1 MTKRIVYLL
10 FSSCL
15 IAPNLHAQTAR
26 RDSLNLV
33 AKAQDD
39 ANNFKLNKADLKQ
52 FRKHRDAYMA
62 QYRNGPNQNP
72 LSLPPNPFPK
82 SLTPPTPSAMQKI
95 RYDYNQID
103 YTSDYFKP
111 TKATTKDTTLI
122 RDSIYVKAFRDA
134 AYQHTTARRTAGHYI
149 AIWGGVTVGIFL
161 IIGFILIANTM
172 G

>member
-52 FRKHRDAYMA
+52 FRKHRDAYIS
-62 QYRNGPNQNP
+62 QFSPNREP
-72 LSLPPNPFPK
+72 LSGPPNVFK
-82 SLTPPTPSAMQKI
+82 TPVTPAGMRKV
-95 RYDYNQID
+95 REGYNQIN

-111 TKATTKDTTLI
+111 SKITTKDTALLN
-122 RDSIYVKAFRDA
+122 DSVYVKAFRNA
-134 AYQHTTARRTAGHYI
+134 AYQHTTVRRTAGHYI
-149 AIWGGVTVGIFL
+149 AIWGGVAVGIFL